1 MQIIFIDELI
11 RKPAAMKFLKKEY
24 FIFAAGIFIFIQT
37 ILAAAPDSLY
47 VDNEYFIVD
56 SIKIS
61 GNDITEEYI
70 ILRELTFKSG
80 DMVSTSDLRYNRER
94 IFSLRLFTRVDLKAE
109 SSAGQNKKNIVIDL
123 KESWYIYPI
132 PFIRRNNDGS
142 GRYSFGVNLSF
153 KNFRGR
159 NEHLRSIISLGYDP
173 YFALLYQN
181 PAFDFKN
188 NLGISFGLSFLKLSN
203 KSEYAKTIYG
213 GDFDYKFYST
223 AFSLGKRIDQFN
235 EISGSAGF
243 DYIEGPDGTRGR
255 ITASGKPIDRV
266 ISFKLAYD
274 YDSRDL
280 KQFSQNGIFSSISL
294 KHNGFGINSISYNVF
309 EFDFRE
315 YRSIIGAL
323 SARWRFA
330 FRHTFGG
337 FIPYY
342 DYSYFGYGE
351 YVRGY
356 SNDNHEGNNS
366 IIASVEMSYPLIK
379 EFDFSIKIPL
389 IPQQLTSARIGIY
402 LSGFA
407 DAGQVFNNRQRFR
420 FSDFYP
426 GYGFGLTI
434 LVLPYNALR
443 LEYAFNKYGKG
454 EILIGTGF
462 SF

>member
-1 MQIIFIDELI
+1 MNFLI
-11 RKPAAMKFLKKEY
+11 KEY
-24 FIFAAGIFIFIQT
+24 FIIAAGFFILLQSIIT
-37 ILAAAPDSLY
+37 AAPDSLY
-47 VDNEYFIVD
+47 VDNEYFVVD

-70 ILRELTFKSG
+70 ILRELTFKTEELISN
-80 DMVSTSDLRYNRER
+80 SDLRYNRER
-94 IFSLRLFTRVDLKAE
+94 IFSLRLFTRVDIKTEA
-109 SSAGQNKKNIVIDL
+109 SAGQDKKNVIIDL
-123 KESWYIYPI
+123 AESWYIYPI
-132 PFIRRNNDGS
+132 PFIRRNNEAS
-142 GRYSFGVNLSF
+142 GKYSYGVNLSF

-159 NEHLRSIISLGYDP
+159 NEHLRSVISLGYDP

-203 KSEYAKTIYG
+203 KSKYAKTTYG
-213 GDFDYKFYST
+213 GDFEYKFYST

-235 EISGSAGF
+235 ELFGTVGF
-243 DYIEGPDGTRGR
+243 DYIEGPEESVGR
-255 ITASGKPIDRV
+255 ITASGEPIDRV
-266 ISFKLAYD
+266 LSFKLGYD

-280 KQFSQNGIFSSISL
+280 KQFSQNGIFSSLSL
-294 KHNGFGINSISYNVF
+294 KHNGFGINNISYNVF
-309 EFDFRE
+309 EIDFRE
-315 YRSIIGAL
+315 YRSIIGDL

-330 FRHTFGG
+330 LRHTFGG
-337 FIPYY
+337 LIPYY

-402 LSGFA
+402 LSAFA
-407 DAGQVFNNRQRFR
+407 DAGQVFNNYQRFR

-443 LEYAFNKYGKG
+443 FEYALNKYGIG